1 MGFLCLSGL
10 VALAMKEKPGLSTF
24 LAVAGNVAGCALGLV
39 PAFYSIL
46 SGTTLSF
53 RKAWDLPLASFSV
66 SIDPLSAFFLI
77 PILFLSLLSAIYGSG
92 YIAHWYGKKN
102 TALAW
107 FFFNMLVASMVMVV
121 TSRNGILFL
130 IAWEIMSL
138 ASFFLVIFESE
149 KEMVRSAGFTYLAAT
164 HLGTA
169 FLFVLFMLLG
179 AGKSVL
185 DFDQFGTTEEFLK
198 SVIFILAIIGFGTK
212 AGFIPLHVWLPEA
225 HPAAPSHV
233 SALMSGV
240 MIKTG
245 IYGLIRVLTFLGTPP
260 LWWGYLLISIGAVSG
275 VLGVL
280 FAVAQKD
287 VKRLLA
293 YCSVENIGII
303 ALGIGIG
310 LIGIHYGSPL
320 VAVLG
325 MAGALMHVVNHTAF
339 KGLLFLGAGS
349 VLSSTGTRDIDRLG
363 GLLKNMPWTG
373 LSFLIG
379 AAAIS
384 GLPFLNGFISEFLIY
399 SGAFKGLLMD
409 KVTGMF
415 AAFVVAS
422 LAVIGSLAVLCF
434 TKAFG
439 ATFLGEMRSEMKER
453 PVESV
458 RAMRVPMF
466 FLSAVC
472 VVIGLFPVVF
482 VRVLGTVLS
491 VVTGMGEEK
500 ILSNIET
507 VGTPLTAI
515 MMSSWMF
522 ILSALAVLTLRKVL
536 LSGRSVTRAVTWDC
550 GYLRP
555 SPRMQYTSSSFAQP
569 VTKMF
574 NFILRTKCRL
584 LGPQPVF
591 PRKASFETE
600 TPDVFKKN
608 LYEPAFKGVDRA
620 FLKLGWIQQG
630 RLQYYVMYILVTLII
645 LLIWELI

>member
-10 VALAMKEKPGLSTF
+10 VALAIKKKPGLSTF

-138 ASFFLVIFESE
+138 VSFFLVIFESE
-149 KEMVRSAGFTYLAAT
+149 KDMVRSAGFTYLAAT

-185 DFDQFGTTEEFLK
+185 DFDQFGAAEEFLK

-245 IYGLIRVLTFLGTPP
+245 IYGLIRVITFLGTPP

-320 VAVLG
+320 VAVFG
-325 MAGALMHVVNHTAF
+325 MAGALMHVVNHAAF

-363 GLLKNMPWTG
+363 GLLKRMPWTG
-373 LSFLIG
+373 LSFFIG

-439 ATFLGEMRSEMKER
+439 ATFLGEMRSEMKEHT
-453 PVESV
+453 VESV

-472 VVIGLFPVVF
+472 VVIGLFPIVF

-491 VVTGMGEEK
+491 VVTGMGGEK

-515 MMSSWMF
+515 MISSWMF
-522 ILSALAVLTLRKVL
+522 ILSAMAVLTLRKVL
-536 LSGRSVTRAVTWDC
+536 LSGRSVTRSVTWDC

-600 TPDVFKKN
+600 TPDVFKEN

-630 RLQYYVMYILVTLII
+630 RLQYYVMYILVTLMI